1 MNLYKFS
8 MFIKEGN
15 KENPEGHIINRL
27 IRADDIDHAKA
38 VADEMIYEIPLS
50 DMIEKAE
57 IYRYYKTYDIW
68 KLAYIYDCKN
78 KLKDKRTLKKY
89 EKNAKIH
96 FWMDKKIV
104 NRLRNIAK
112 KQDVHTYDIIRK
124 LITDFV
130 EEQEEIS

>member
-8 MFIKEGN
+8 MLVKEGN

-27 IRADDIDHAKA
+27 IRTDDIDHAKA
-38 VADEMIYEIPLS
+38 IADEMIYEIPLS

-68 KLAYIYDCKN
+68 KLAYIYNCDN

-104 NRLRNIAK
+104 KRLRDIAK

>member
-8 MFIKEGN
+8 MLVKEGN
-15 KENPEGHIINRL
+15 KENPEGYIINRL

-68 KLAYIYDCKN
+68 KLAYIYNCDN

-96 FWMDKKIV
+96 FWMDKNIV
-104 NRLRNIAK
+104 NRLRDIARE
-112 KQDVHTYDIIRK
+112 QNVHTYDIIRK
-124 LITDFV
+124 LITNFV
-130 EEQEEIS
+130 EEQEKK